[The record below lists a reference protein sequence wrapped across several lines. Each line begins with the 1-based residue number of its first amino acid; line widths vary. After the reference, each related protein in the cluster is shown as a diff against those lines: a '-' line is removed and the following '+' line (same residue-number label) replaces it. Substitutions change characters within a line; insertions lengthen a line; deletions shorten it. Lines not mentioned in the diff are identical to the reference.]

1 MDEKSMEYVMRV
13 LQAHT
18 VAVSALLSTH
28 PDPPLLRT
36 TFETIASRT
45 SADPQTLEVFRKA
58 IR

>member
-1 MDEKSMEYVMRV
+1 MDEKSMEYLMRV

-18 VAVSALLSTH
+18 VAISALLKTH

-36 TFETIASRT
+36 AFETIASHT
-45 SADPQTLEVFRKA
+45 AADPPTLQMLRKA